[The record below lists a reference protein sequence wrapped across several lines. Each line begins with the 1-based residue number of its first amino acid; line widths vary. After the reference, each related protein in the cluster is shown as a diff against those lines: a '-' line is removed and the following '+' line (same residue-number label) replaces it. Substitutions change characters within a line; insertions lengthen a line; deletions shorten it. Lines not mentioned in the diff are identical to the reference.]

1 LDFIRLFKK
10 KDYKKY
16 PKCSRGSE
24 TLVAVQQIL
33 RNKLPGANLTLV
45 RFFSGVETHVY
56 VETAS
61 LSETLLAETALVRFF
76 FGVNANV
83 LHQGHIVDES
93 LAASVTNGI
102 PFVGVSDHVLPKPTL
117 TGQNFPAD
125 VANVSIGR
133 SVVCLHVILE
143 RRVPV
148 HHLATHLA
156 RVHFPDVIG
165 IVSLHV
171 LVKVHLVSVY
181 FLADLAN
188 KALALVLGSAMLIES
203 VLELIPHIAKVTS
216 VAVVFGVAPDHV
228 RLETR
233 LRASGVSAQRTREV
247 AQFFVDRLQMNF
259 QIIFRME
266 RLWTQSALSGV
277 VSFSV
282 APVFLFRGEG
292 LGTCRTADPVAQLR
306 IVNLQ
311 RI

>member
-1 LDFIRLFKK
+1 
-10 KDYKKY
+10 
-16 PKCSRGSE
+16 
-24 TLVAVQQIL
+24 VAVQQIL
-33 RNKLPGANLTLV
+33 RNKVPGANFTLV

-56 VETAS
+56 VETAA
-61 LSETLLAETALVRFF
+61 LSETLLAETALVRLF

-117 TGQNFPAD
+117 TGQKFPAD

-143 RRVPV
+143 LRVPV
-148 HHLATHLA
+148 HHLETHLA
-156 RVHFPDVIG
+156 SVHLPDVIG

-171 LVKVHLVSVY
+171 LVEVHLVSVY

-188 KALALVLGSAMLIES
+188 KTLGSAMLIEF
-203 VLELIPHIAKVTS
+203 VLEEIPHITKVTS
-216 VAVVFGVAPDHV
+216 VGIVFRVAPDHV

-233 LRASGVSAQRTREV
+233 LRASGVSAQRAREV
-247 AQFFVDRLQMNF
+247 AQFFVDRSQMNF
-259 QIIFRME
+259 QIRFRME
-266 RLWTQSALSGV
+266 RLWTHSALNGV
-277 VSFSV
+277 AFMSFSV
-282 APVFLFRGEG
+282 APVFLFGGEG
-292 LGTCRTADPVAQLR
+292 LGTCRTADPDAQLR

>member
-1 LDFIRLFKK
+1 
-10 KDYKKY
+10 
-16 PKCSRGSE
+16 
-24 TLVAVQQIL
+24 VAVQQIL
-33 RNKLPGANLTLV
+33 RNKLPGANFTLV

-83 LHQGHIVDES
+83 LPQGHIVDES

-102 PFVGVSDHVLPKPTL
+102 PLVGVSDHVLPKPTL
-117 TGQNFPAD
+117 SGQIFPTD

-143 RRVPV
+143 LRVPV
-148 HHLATHLA
+148 HHLETHLA
-156 RVHFPDVIG
+156 RVHLPDVIG

-188 KALALVLGSAMLIES
+188 KALALVLGSAMLIEIG
-203 VLELIPHIAKVTS
+203 LELIPHIAKVTS

-233 LRASGVSAQRTREV
+233 LRASGVSAQRAREV
-247 AQFFVDRLQMNF
+247 AQFFVDRSQMNF
-259 QIIFRME
+259 QIRFRME
-266 RLWTQSALSGV
+266 RLWTQSALNGV
-277 VSFSV
+277 AFMSFSV
-282 APVFLFRGEG
+282 APVFLFGGEG
-292 LGTCRTADPVAQLR
+292 LGTCRTADPDAQLR